1 MDIQKNPLKLYIQ
14 DIFRANRTVEN
25 KYVYEIF
32 GVKFK
37 NLMIHG
43 IVTAVY
49 NKNLKTTNLEI
60 SDVTGSVQV
69 YYDSTKNKN
78 NLSETNIKDLLKGLT
93 ETSQYD
99 SDNAMIMSSMLDVMI
114 KKRENLLNYVEGDYV
129 CLVGDI
135 FVDELKNV
143 RMMSAYQCQQ
153 SSLERDL
160 VWMEE
165 LRYLYE
171 KFYLWNK
178 IPDGEKDVQIL

>member
-1 MDIQKNPLKLYIQ
+1 MDIQKNPFKLYIQ
-14 DIFRANRTVEN
+14 DIFRANRTDEN

-49 NKNLKTTNLEI
+49 NKTLKTTNLEI
-60 SDVTGSVQV
+60 SDATGSIQV

-78 NLSETNIKDLLKGLT
+78 NLSESKMKDLLKDLT
-93 ETSQYD
+93 KTSQYD
-99 SDNAMIMSSMLDVMI
+99 SDNAMIMSSMLDVMM
-114 KKRENLLNYVEGDYV
+114 KKRENLLNFVEGDYV
-129 CLVGDI
+129 SIVGDI
-135 FVDELKNV
+135 FVDELRNV
-143 RMMSAYQCQQ
+143 RMISAYQCQH
-153 SSLERDL
+153 SSLEKDL

-178 IPDGEKDVQIL
+178 ISDGEHA